1 MALQQHGRGRRRLRL
16 PDAEKQDPLVSTG
29 GILTGLRDEADSPRS
44 NRRSATARSG
54 AGGDGQAAAAAGAS
68 NEVPRLQL
76 ERVQLGQERPELNKE
91 ALRRNRWLAL
101 ASAAASGIGA
111 LADSP
116 GLAKVGAGLSEGF
129 AAGNQRRRDAFFEE
143 LSNFRDRRQK
153 VRTTN
158 QKIANREAEGNFQA
172 QVEDYRDQREQA
184 QTLEE
189 LEKQQ
194 KLEKALYKW
203 KRKQPLTEEER
214 RALRAKEANANANL
228 MRALQSGQ
236 GSSEESRE
244 AVPTSIDGIKSE
256 IRRLERYKN
265 KGVQETNTFGEAYR
279 RELTPEELQQI
290 NDRIRKLQRHRR
302 KLSEEGEQPSRNQ
315 NRGRDV
321 PEGDLIENRD
331 TFMNRNPSS
340 RSGKTQSGRTSGG
353 QVSQGRASR
362 QRVENALQ
370 NVRSIAQERS
380 PEAALRYIRD
390 QVQSGQLSERE
401 ANVLLDELGVE

>member
-16 PDAEKQDPLVSTG
+16 PDEEKQDPLVSTG
-29 GILTGLRDEADSPRS
+29 GILTGLRDEADSPHG

-116 GLAKVGAGLSEGF
+116 GLAKVGAGLSESF
-129 AAGNQRRRDAFFEE
+129 AAGNQRRRNAFFEE
-143 LSNFRDRRQK
+143 LSNFRDRRQE

-158 QKIANREAEGNFQA
+158 QQIANREREANFQTQLEDRRDRREHA
-172 QVEDYRDQREQA
+172 QS
-184 QTLEE
+184 LEE

-194 KLEKALYKW
+194 RLERAQIKW
-203 KRKQPLTEEER
+203 KRGRPLTEEEKR
-214 RALRAKEANANANL
+214 ELEVAETNARANL
-228 MRALQSGQ
+228 TRALQSRQ
-236 GSSEESRE
+236 GSDDDLE
-244 AVPTSIDGIKSE
+244 AAPTSVDGVDRE
-256 IRRLERYKN
+256 IQLLERYKRE
-265 KGVQETNTFGEAYR
+265 GIEETNTFGEPYR
-279 RELTPEELQQI
+279 RELKPKELQQI
-290 NDRIRKLQRHRR
+290 NNRIRKLRRHRQ
-302 KLSEEGEQPSRNQ
+302 KLSEDGEQPFRNQ
-315 NRGRDV
+315 NGGRDV

-331 TFMNRNPSS
+331 TFMNRDPSS

-362 QRVENALQ
+362 QRVENALE

-380 PEAALRYIRD
+380 SEAALRYIRD

>member
-16 PDAEKQDPLVSTG
+16 PDEEKQDPLVSTG

-143 LSNFRDRRQK
+143 LSSFRDRRQD
-153 VRTTN
+153 VREFNTS
-158 QKIANREAEGNFQA
+158 QANREAEANFQA

-194 KLEKALYKW
+194 RLEKALYKW

-214 RALRAKEANANANL
+214 RALRAKETNANANL

-236 GSSEESRE
+236 GSSEE
-244 AVPTSIDGIKSE
+244 AVPTSIEGIESE
-256 IRRLERYKN
+256 IRRLDRYKN

-302 KLSEEGEQPSRNQ
+302 KLSEGGEQPSRNQ

-331 TFMNRNPSS
+331 TFMNRDPSS
-340 RSGKTQSGRTSGG
+340 RSGNTQSGRTSGG

-362 QRVENALQ
+362 QRVESALE
-370 NVRSIAQERS
+370 NVRSIARKRS
-380 PEAALRYIRD
+380 PEAALRYILD
-390 QVQSGQLSERE
+390 QLQSGRLSERE
-401 ANVLLDELGVE
+401 ANVLLDELGVD